1 MTPVEKALLLHGT
14 DVFRETSSEVLAEV
28 GAVADE
34 MRVEGGMVIFSE
46 NEPADAFYAV
56 VSGRVQLSQGGRE
69 IKTVGPGEVFGVW
82 AAFDGEPRVVTATAI
97 EDVSALKI
105 AYEDFHDLLLDN
117 MEIGR
122 GIFKVLARQIRDSI
136 IAVHEEVISS
146 HNK

>member
-1 MTPVEKALLLHGT
+1 VTLVEKAMFLHRT
-14 DVFRETSSEVLAEV
+14 DVFGETSLEALAEV

-34 MRVEGGMVIFSE
+34 VRFDRGAVIFHE

-56 VSGRVQLSQGGRE
+56 VSGRAQLSRGGRE
-69 IKTVGPGEVFGVW
+69 VKTVGLREVFGVW

-97 EDVSALKI
+97 EDVSALKV

-122 GIFKVLARQIRDSI
+122 GIFKTLARQIR
-136 IAVHEEVISS
+136 ALTA
-146 HNK
+146 